1 MFRLLLR
8 VTWFRSQTHL
18 QRCNMSTDKPTKKEV
33 IQLNVDYLKSRTLEG
48 VYKSFHKRIDL
59 EEIEK
64 QWKAANKK

>member
-1 MFRLLLR
+1 
-8 VTWFRSQTHL
+8 
-18 QRCNMSTDKPTKKEV
+18 MSSDKPTKKEV